1 MDKVAIITG
10 AARGIGLATAKI
22 FLQQNYKVV
31 IVDRDKNEVNKLKLK
46 NDKFLKYI
54 CDISDTKKNKSMI
67 EDIYKWGKRIDIL
80 VNNAGVADFGKIETV
95 KFKNW
100 RKIMD
105 TNLDGTFLTTQNVIK
120 YLKKTKGNIIN
131 IASISGLRASTLRI
145 AYGTSKAAIIQLT
158 QQQAI
163 ELGEFGIRVNCVS
176 PGPVKTKLAQA
187 VHTPDIVKA
196 YHDSIPLNRY
206 GMENEIAEAIF
217 FLSSEKASYITGQN
231 LSVDGGF
238 EASGVGLISLRES

>member
-1 MDKVAIITG
+1 MDKVVIITG

-31 IVDRDKNEVNKLKLK
+31 IVDRDRNEVNKLKLK
-46 NDKFLKYI
+46 NDKLLKYI
-54 CDISDTKKNKSMI
+54 CDISAPKKNKSMI

-105 TNLDGTFLTTQNVIK
+105 TNLDGTFLTSQNVIK

-158 QQQAI
+158 Q
-163 ELGEFGIRVNCVS
+163 
-176 PGPVKTKLAQA
+176 
-187 VHTPDIVKA
+187 
-196 YHDSIPLNRY
+196 
-206 GMENEIAEAIF
+206 
-217 FLSSEKASYITGQN
+217 
-231 LSVDGGF
+231 
-238 EASGVGLISLRES
+238 

>member
-31 IVDRDKNEVNKLKLK
+31 IVDRDRNEVNKLKLK
-46 NDKFLKYI
+46 NDKLLKYI
-54 CDISDTKKNKSMI
+54 CDISYPKKNKSMI

-120 YLKKTKGNIIN
+120 YLKKTKGSIIN

>member
-31 IVDRDKNEVNKLKLK
+31 IVDKDKNEVNKLKLK
-46 NDKFLKYI
+46 NDKLLKYI
-54 CDISDTKKNKSMI
+54 CDISNHQKNKSMI

-131 IASISGLRASTLRI
+131 IASISGLRASTLRV

-206 GMENEIAEAIF
+206 GMENEIAEAIL

>member
-31 IVDRDKNEVNKLKLK
+31 IVDRDRNEVNKLKLK
-46 NDKFLKYI
+46 NDKLLKYI
-54 CDISDTKKNKSMI
+54 CDISDPKKNKSMI

-163 ELGEFGIRVNCVS
+163 ELGAFGIRVNCVS
-176 PGPVKTKLAQA
+176 PGFIKSEMTEKISDNFKQSMEDKIALGRFGMPA
-187 VHTPDIVKA
+187 DIA
-196 YHDSIPLNRY
+196 YV
-206 GMENEIAEAIF
+206 IA
-217 FLSSEKASYITGQN
+217 FLSSKLSDYITGETIHVN
-231 LSVDGGF
+231 GGMYF
-238 EASGVGLISLRES
+238 S

>member
-1 MDKVAIITG
+1 MDKVVIITG

-31 IVDRDKNEVNKLKLK
+31 IVDKDRNEVNKLKLK
-46 NDKFLKYI
+46 NDKLLKYI
-54 CDISDTKKNKSMI
+54 CDISYPKKNKSMI

>member
-46 NDKFLKYI
+46 NDKLLKYI
-54 CDISDTKKNKSMI
+54 CDISDPKKNKSMI
-67 EDIYKWGKRIDIL
+67 KDIYKWGKRIDIL

-158 QQQAI
+158 
-163 ELGEFGIRVNCVS
+163 
-176 PGPVKTKLAQA
+176 
-187 VHTPDIVKA
+187 
-196 YHDSIPLNRY
+196 
-206 GMENEIAEAIF
+206 
-217 FLSSEKASYITGQN
+217 
-231 LSVDGGF
+231 
-238 EASGVGLISLRES
+238 

>member
-31 IVDRDKNEVNKLKLK
+31 IVDRDRNEVNKLKLK
-46 NDKFLKYI
+46 NDKLLKYI
-54 CDISDTKKNKSMI
+54 CDISDHKKNKSMI

-120 YLKKTKGNIIN
+120 YLKKTKANIIN

>member
-1 MDKVAIITG
+1 MDKVVIITG

-31 IVDRDKNEVNKLKLK
+31 IVDRDRNEVNKLKLK
-46 NDKFLKYI
+46 NDKLLKYI
-54 CDISDTKKNKSMI
+54 CDISDPKKNKIMI

-105 TNLDGTFLTTQNVIK
+105 TNLDGTFLTSQNVIK